1 MSIFAPAVRSSFTV
15 RKPHPGRQPSPK
27 PISDGLF
34 LAVTADIK
42 CCLTPGSFRGKKK
55 KKTETPLGIANRED
69 SMQGADYKVERAERV
84 NQKNEGI

>member
-15 RKPHPGRQPSPK
+15 LKPHPGRQPSPK

-42 CCLTPGSFRGKKK
+42 CCLTPGSFREGKKK
-55 KKTETPLGIANRED
+55 DRD
-69 SMQGADYKVERAERV
+69 SIRNCKQRGFNA
-84 NQKNEGI
+84 GS